1 MWQARLTLPVLLV
14 VLAVTP
20 PLLLRSAGE
29 HDDEY
34 SLKGQNAPP
43 WQVSSYFCL
52 GTPVL
57 QGSTTKR
64 NMCNRHHAFR
74 KQVARMFSF
83 MAAQVQHNEKTIPGY
98 GV

>member
-34 SLKGQNAPP
+34 SLKGQTVIMLFANK
-43 WQVSSYFCL
+43 WRVCFHLWLLKC
-52 GTPVL
+52 
-57 QGSTTKR
+57 ST
-64 NMCNRHHAFR
+64 MR
-74 KQVARMFSF
+74 KLFLAMVCDS
-83 MAAQVQHNEKTIPGY
+83 
-98 GV
+98 